1 MNNLNS
7 KTFAIGLLSLSAVVL
22 FIANCLAPQR
32 ADAQVTVKDRG
43 YSVVTARVQSGGDG
57 LYIVDNETGM
67 MAVFTYNNSARS
79 IEARA
84 VRQVADAF
92 AQPQRR

>member
-22 FIANCLAPQR
+22 FVANCLAPQH
-32 ADAQVTVKDRG
+32 AAAQVTVKDRG

-67 MAVFTYNNSARS
+67 MAVFTYNTSSRG